1 MYRKL
6 AGTMLAGVIVATS
19 AAAQSP
25 SQQQSPK
32 PAPAPATAA
41 PTNTMCGECGVV
53 RSVRAITKEAPPPPN
68 DESKPSGLVVSV
80 PLGGGKAQIGGS
92 QNIGKDAVA
101 VTTTW
106 EVVVRLD
113 DGRFRLLMLEDEPT
127 ELREGDKVRIEQGKP
142 VRRN

>member
-1 MYRKL
+1 MHKKL
-6 AGTMLAGVIVATS
+6 AGTMLASVIAAS
-19 AAAQSP
+19 GAAAQSQGP
-25 SQQQSPK
+25 T
-32 PAPAPATAA
+32 PAPATAA

-53 RSVRAITKEAPPPPN
+53 RSVRLITKEAPPPPT
-68 DESKPSGLVVSV
+68 DETKPSGLVVSV

-113 DGRFRLLMLEDEPT
+113 DGRFRLIMLEEEPA
-127 ELREGDKVRIEQGKP
+127 ELREGDKVRIEQGRP
-142 VRRN
+142 VRRR

>member
-1 MYRKL
+1 MHFKL
-6 AGTMLAGVIVATS
+6 AAMVVAGVM
-19 AAAQSP
+19 AAAGVGAQS
-25 SQQQSPK
+25 QAPK
-32 PAPAPATAA
+32 PPAAA
-41 PTNTMCGECGVV
+41 NTMCGECGVV
-53 RSVRAITKEAPPPPN
+53 RSVRAITKEAPPPPS

-80 PLGGGKAQIGGS
+80 PLRGGKPTVGGS
-92 QNIGKDAVA
+92 QNIGKDAVV

-113 DGRFRLLMLEDEPT
+113 DGRLRLIMLEEEPA